1 MGIGTWQRAVGLYL
15 LRVIAVFCVMHL
27 FKKIYHEER
36 RE

>member
-1 MGIGTWQRAVGLYL
+1 MGISTWQRDL
-15 LRVIAVFCVMHL
+15 LKVIAVFCVMHL